1 MNTFQQHVARPVA
14 LDELRNNP
22 AVRDLLINDGSLVY
36 TDTGHGPTL
45 EGTTTE
51 AQARAFVERELRTSG
66 RRIDRTSPIVDARLR
81 DGSRLC
87 AVIPPIA
94 FRGTSV
100 AVRRFTIPR
109 VTVMDFGSIDLHEL
123 VKEVVG
129 RRCNVI
135 ITGAAGAGK
144 TTFAN
149 AFCSVIAAHERI
161 VTIED
166 TAELSPAHPHVVAL
180 ESQPPNLEGH
190 GEVSVASLL
199 RTALRL
205 RPDRLVVGEVRG
217 AEVLD
222 MLAAMNT
229 GHSGSLSTCHAN
241 SPLDAVR
248 RLESLVLQ
256 HGRKWTSEGA
266 REHIRAALDVC
277 IHVARLRDGTR
288 IVDSVVELPR
298 SQHHLFVELYRN
310 GTRVGSLTRGQVE

>member
-1 MNTFQQHVARPVA
+1 MCSSDLVDVTLTVVN
-14 LDELRNNP
+14 LINP
-22 AVRDLLINDGSLVY
+22 AVTNISPSAGPLAGGQTVVITGSALDGAAITIRKFSKKKITLDVMEGYGSLSPAMKKVLQIA
-36 TDTGHGPTL
+36 GRCRCNIL
-45 EGTTTE
+45 
-51 AQARAFVERELRTSG
+51 TSG
-66 RRIDRTSPIVDARLR
+66 GT
-81 DGSRLC
+81 GS
-87 AVIPPIA
+87 
-94 FRGTSV
+94 
-100 AVRRFTIPR
+100 
-109 VTVMDFGSIDLHEL
+109 
-123 VKEVVG
+123 
-129 RRCNVI
+129 
-135 ITGAAGAGK
+135 GK
-144 TTFAN
+144 TTLLN
-149 AFCSVIAAHERI
+149 AISQQIDHGERI

-190 GEVSVASLL
+190 GEVSVASML

-298 SQHHLFVELYRN
+298 SQHHLFVDRKS
-310 GTRVGSLTRGQVE
+310 TRLNSSHT